1 MSSSEQAPTAVLPTS
16 APQSVGDRLTQW
28 LGGGWVL
35 LFLVALVAFFT
46 ITQPGRFATGYNL
59 STLAIDAA
67 ILLVLAVGQ
76 TYVIIT
82 AGIDLS
88 VGSVLVFASVVGT
101 KVMLA
106 LSDADGATY
115 GTTSGGWGVIA
126 IGTIAAVLAGLL
138 FGVIN
143 GLLVSYA
150 RIPALIVTLGT
161 MGIAL
166 GIAQIITNGQDVRAV
181 PQILVDQV
189 GNGAVAGVPVLV
201 VIAVIVAAVA
211 AVVLHRTRFGRWTF
225 AVGSSSE
232 ASRRSGVPLR
242 AQIIKVYAISGGL
255 AGLAAVMSVARFS
268 TTTIGGHTADNLATI
283 SAVVLGG
290 TSLFGGI
297 GSILGTVIGVFIPIV
312 LLNGFVITG
321 IPPFWQTVAMGTV
334 LILAVYVDQLKRRS
348 RTLS

>member
-1 MSSSEQAPTAVLPTS
+1 MTTLDSETEVVVPDTQTQTIQQKLARKLGSS
-16 APQSVGDRLTQW
+16 
-28 LGGGWVL
+28 WVF
-35 LFLVALVAFFT
+35 LFLIVLVAV
-46 ITQPGRFATGYNL
+46 FAILRPSQFSTSYNI

-67 ILLVLAVGQ
+67 VLLVLAVGQ

-88 VGSVLVFASVVGT
+88 VGSVLVFSSVVGA

-106 LSDADGATY
+106 LSGAGGSTY
-115 GTTSGGWGVIA
+115 GTTNGGWGVIA
-126 IGTIAAVLAGLL
+126 IGLLASVAAGMVFGL
-138 FGVIN
+138 IN
-143 GLLVSYA
+143 GFLIARA

-166 GIAQIITNGQDVRAV
+166 GAAQIITNGQDVRAV
-181 PQILVDQV
+181 PELLITHI
-189 GNGAVAGVPVLV
+189 GTGAVAGIPVLV
-201 VIAVIVAAVA
+201 IIAVVVALIAGIVLA
-211 AVVLHRTRFGRWTF
+211 LTRFGTWTY

-232 ASRRSGVPLR
+232 AARRSGVPLR
-242 AQIIKVYAISGGL
+242 AQIIKVYVISGAL
-255 AGLAAVMSVARFS
+255 AGLAGMMSVARFS

-312 LLNGFVITG
+312 LLNGFVILG
-321 IPPFWQTVAMGTV
+321 IPPFWQTVAMGAV
-334 LILAVYVDQLKRRS
+334 LILAVYVDQLKRRN
-348 RTLS
+348 RNLS

>member
-1 MSSSEQAPTAVLPTS
+1 MKSTDQAPSAVVPTAASSSLGE
-16 APQSVGDRLTQW
+16 RLTQW

-46 ITQPGRFATGYNL
+46 VTQPGRFATGYNL

-101 KVMLA
+101 TVMLA

-115 GTTSGGWGVIA
+115 GTTDAGWGVVA
-126 IGTIAAVLAGLL
+126 AGTAAAVLAGLF
-138 FGVIN
+138 FGIVN
-143 GLLVSYA
+143 GLLVAYA

-166 GIAQIITNGQDVRAV
+166 GAAQIITNGQDVRAV
-181 PQILVDQV
+181 PQVLVDQV
-189 GNGAVAGVPVLV
+189 GNGAIAGIPVLV
-201 VIAVIVAAVA
+201 VIA
-211 AVVLHRTRFGRWTF
+211 AVVALIAAIILHRTRFGRWTF

-242 AQIIKVYAISGGL
+242 AQLIKVYAISGGL

-297 GSILGTVIGVFIPIV
+297 GTILGTVIGVFIPIV

-321 IPPFWQTVAMGTV
+321 IPPFWQTVAMGAV
-334 LILAVYVDQLKRRS
+334 LILAVYVDQLKRRN
-348 RTLS
+348 RILS

>member
-1 MSSSEQAPTAVLPTS
+1 MKSTAQAPPAVIPTA
-16 APQSVGDRLTQW
+16 APQSLGERMTQW

-35 LFLVALVAFFT
+35 LFLIALVAFFT
-46 ITQPGRFATGYNL
+46 VTQPGRFATGYNL

-76 TYVIIT
+76 TFVIIT

-101 KVMLA
+101 SVMLA
-106 LSDADGATY
+106 LSEADGATY
-115 GTTSGGWGVIA
+115 GTTDAGWGVIA
-126 IGTIAAVLAGLL
+126 VGTAAAVLAGLF
-138 FGVIN
+138 FGLIN
-143 GLLVSYA
+143 GLLVAYA

-166 GIAQIITNGQDVRAV
+166 GAAQILTNGQDVRAV
-181 PQILVDQV
+181 PQVLVDQV
-189 GNGAVAGVPVLV
+189 GNGAIAGIPVLV
-201 VIAVIVAAVA
+201 VIA
-211 AVVLHRTRFGRWTF
+211 AVVALIAAGILHRTRFGKWTF

-242 AQIIKVYAISGGL
+242 AQLIKVYAISGGL

-290 TSLFGGI
+290 TSLFGGL
-297 GSILGTVIGVFIPIV
+297 GTILGTVIGVFIPIV

-321 IPPFWQTVAMGTV
+321 IPPFWQTVAMGAV
-334 LILAVYVDQLKRRS
+334 LILAVYVDQLKRRN
-348 RTLS
+348 RILS